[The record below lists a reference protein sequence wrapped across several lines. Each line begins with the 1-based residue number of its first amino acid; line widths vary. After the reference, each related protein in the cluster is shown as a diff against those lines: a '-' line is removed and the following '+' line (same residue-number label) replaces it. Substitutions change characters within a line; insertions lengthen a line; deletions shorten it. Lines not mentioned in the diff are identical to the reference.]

1 MKKVPP
7 LDSPSKT
14 FKKEEDKLPFESF
27 ARFEREYF
35 FINKNTPAKR
45 FIKVFAG
52 FLRGLFS
59 KSALKRGFPA
69 HAEHGACGPLTSP
82 APFGGTGA
90 APPLLFFPQN
100 KKRKTQN
107 LPLCFYMFFDQSS
120 LPRTSSVCSAGSFS
134 MTAFSMR
141 RSATAQAVIRR
152 PSASTEGVVPS
163 SGMTFSRERM

>member
-1 MKKVPP
+1 LKKVPP

-69 HAEHGACGPLTSP
+69 HAEHGACGPLTSLTP
-82 APFGGTGA
+82 WGKGA
-90 APPLLFFPQN
+90 EPLSNVLREL
-100 KKRKTQN
+100 K
-107 LPLCFYMFFDQSS
+107 
-120 LPRTSSVCSAGSFS
+120 GSFFYEQKHPS
-134 MTAFSMR
+134 EAF
-141 RSATAQAVIRR
+141 
-152 PSASTEGVVPS
+152 
-163 SGMTFSRERM
+163 